1 MRGFLPPRLPAMH
14 PQFDR
19 FHRYAELTAVLDAFV
34 ARQPALFSVASLG
47 KSHEGREIWVVTATN
62 TATGPASDK
71 PAFWV
76 DGNIHAGELT
86 ASTAC
91 LYLLKSLE
99 DLYGQREDVT
109 RLLDTRALYICPRI
123 NPDGAEW
130 ALADR
135 PKYIRSSTRPYPFD
149 EEPVEGLN
157 VEDIDGD
164 GRVLSM
170 RVRDPNGG
178 YKAHPD
184 DARLMIPRDPADAGG
199 EYWRIFPEGTI
210 ENFDGVDVRV
220 NRNKEGLDLNRNFP
234 SGWRQEFEQ
243 FGAGPFP
250 TSEPEVRAVVD
261 FIVKHPNIG
270 AGVSFHTHS
279 GVILRPFST
288 EADDEMH
295 AEDLWLYKLFG
306 KRSTQFTGYPN
317 ISIFHDFKYHPKT
330 VITGGFDWLYEH
342 QGAFFWTVEIWAP
355 VKEAGVEN
363 YHFIDWYREHP
374 PEDDLKLLRWSDKE
388 LDGKGY
394 VAWYPFAH
402 PQLGEVEL
410 GGWDKLGCFRN
421 PPAKYLE
428 REVKRFPDWLV
439 WQALTLPKLELLR
452 TDVAALG
459 SGTWRVRFAVQN
471 SGYLPSYV
479 TKRALE
485 RKVCR
490 GVVYEIVIP
499 QGAELLAGKP
509 RVEGAQLEGRANK
522 MTLQAFLP
530 DTHITADRGQCEW
543 TVRAPAGSTLELL
556 AHHDRAG
563 TVRTTLRLG

>member
-1 MRGFLPPRLPAMH
+1 MRGFPPLRVPAMH

-19 FHRYAELTAVLDAFV
+19 FHRYAELTAILNAF
-34 ARQPALFSVASLG
+34 ATRQPALFAVASMG
-47 KSHEGREIWVVTATN
+47 KSHEGRDIWVVTATN
-62 TATGPASDK
+62 TATGPASEK
-71 PAFWV
+71 PAFWI

-91 LYLLKSLE
+91 LYLLKTLE
-99 DLYGQREDVT
+99 DLYGKREDVT

-157 VEDIDGD
+157 VEDVDGD

-178 YKAHPD
+178 FKAHPE
-184 DARLMIPRDPADAGG
+184 DARLMIARDPADSGG

-210 ENFDGVDVRV
+210 ENFDGIDVRV
-220 NRNKEGLDLNRNFP
+220 NRHKEGLDLNRNFP

-279 GVILRPFST
+279 GVILRPFAT

-317 ISIFHDFKYHPKT
+317 ISIFHDFKYHPKQVT
-330 VITGGFDWLYEH
+330 TGGFDWLYEH

-355 VKEAGVEN
+355 AKEAGVEN

-374 PEDDLKLLRWSDKE
+374 PEDDMKLLRWSDKE
-388 LDGKGY
+388 LDGQGY
-394 VAWYPFAH
+394 VTWYPFEH
-402 PQLGEVEL
+402 PQLGKVEL
-410 GGWDKLGCFRN
+410 GGWNKLACFRN
-421 PPAKYLE
+421 PPAKYIE

-452 TDVAALG
+452 TDVTAIG
-459 SGTWRVRFAVQN
+459 PGTWRVRFAVQN
-471 SGYLPSYV
+471 TGYLPSYV
-479 TKRALE
+479 SKRALE

-490 GVVYEIVIP
+490 GVVYEIAIP
-499 QGAELLAGKP
+499 EGAELLAGKP

-530 DTHITADRGQCEW
+530 DMHITADRGQCEW
-543 TVRAPAGSTLELL
+543 TVRAPAGSTVELV
-556 AHHDRAG
+556 ARHDRAG
-563 TVRTTLRLG
+563 TVRTTLQLG